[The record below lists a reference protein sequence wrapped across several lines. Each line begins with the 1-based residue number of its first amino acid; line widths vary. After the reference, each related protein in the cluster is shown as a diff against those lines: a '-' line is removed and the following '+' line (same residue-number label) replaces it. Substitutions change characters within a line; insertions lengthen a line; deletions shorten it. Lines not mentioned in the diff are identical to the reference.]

1 MFSIKDSPGGVAGVS
16 ALLLFALACDRPAGP
31 SSTEVAV
38 APVFQI
44 VQECTVFDQETE
56 EVIPGVTLTWTS
68 SFWCADAP
76 DNGSYHFTVTVENA
90 STSNEAA
97 RIDALALR
105 HTSPRPGGQGPAATA
120 DAQGLPLT
128 VAAGSSGSFDV
139 SGTYTLVQ
147 TDEGKK
153 ANIHLT
159 ASGEGASSGLPFELG
174 INAHL
179 RAAGAVEDDG
189 GNRGPNDRAPD
200 SRPGGPPAGLP
211 GRP

>member
-1 MFSIKDSPGGVAGVS
+1 MA
-16 ALLLFALACDRPAGP
+16 ALVLFALACDRPAGP
-31 SSTEVAV
+31 TPTEIA
-38 APVFQI
+38 ADPVFQTSGDA
-44 VQECTVFDQETE
+44 VQECTVFDQETK

-68 SFWCADAP
+68 SFLCSDAP
-76 DNGSYHFTVTVENA
+76 DEGSYHFTVTIENA
-90 STSNEAA
+90 SASNEAV

-105 HTSPRPGGQGPAATA
+105 HTSPRPRGQGPAATA

-139 SGTYTLVQ
+139 SGTYALVQ

-159 ASGEGASSGLPFELG
+159 ASGEGTSSGLPFNLG
-174 INAHL
+174 INAHI
-179 RAAGAVEDDG
+179 RSAGAVEDDG
-189 GNRGPNDRAPD
+189 NNTGSNG
-200 SRPGGPPAGLP
+200 RPSDTRSGGLPAGLP